1 MKCNFAKFL
10 FKILYVVYITC
21 LSIKQNLVDVCRL
34 RPHTLSLLIRLK
46 ICLSIK
52 QNFGHAWLLGQHTLS
67 KLILLNKY
75 SSAKQNIGHAWFL

>member
-21 LSIKQNLVDVCRL
+21 LSIKQNIGHVWLL
-34 RPHTLSLLIRLK
+34 RPHTLSKLILLI

-52 QNFGHAWLLGQHTLS
+52 QNFGHAWLLGQHTLG

-75 SSAKQNIGHAWFL
+75 SSAK